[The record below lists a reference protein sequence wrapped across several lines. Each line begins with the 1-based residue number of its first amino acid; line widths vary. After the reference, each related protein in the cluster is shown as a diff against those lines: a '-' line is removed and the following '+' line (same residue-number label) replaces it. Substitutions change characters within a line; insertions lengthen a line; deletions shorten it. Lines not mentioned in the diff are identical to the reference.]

1 MKGGGMQLT
10 VERTEHRFC
19 VSVAGEVDLA
29 TAPELDTVLLAAIVN
44 QPQEIVIDLT
54 DVSFLDSTGLG
65 VIVRALKRTRER
77 GTSLNIIASNERV
90 LKVFAITGL
99 DSVLSIYPTLAAL
112 DL

>member
-1 MKGGGMQLT
+1 MQLT
-10 VERTEHRFC
+10 VERTDHRFY

-54 DVSFLDSTGLG
+54 DVTFLDSTGLG

-77 GTSLNIIASNERV
+77 GTTLNLIASNERV

-99 DSVLSIYPTLAAL
+99 DTILSIHSSLTEL
-112 DL
+112 DS

>member
-1 MKGGGMQLT
+1 MQLT
-10 VERTEHRFC
+10 VERTENRFY

-99 DSVLSIYPTLAAL
+99 DTVLSIHPTLAAL
-112 DL
+112 DS